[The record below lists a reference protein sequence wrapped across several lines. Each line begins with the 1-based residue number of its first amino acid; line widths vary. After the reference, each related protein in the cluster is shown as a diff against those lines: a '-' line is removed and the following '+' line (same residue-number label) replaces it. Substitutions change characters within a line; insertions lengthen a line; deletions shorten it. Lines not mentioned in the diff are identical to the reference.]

1 MHGSGHVIR
10 NHQFN
15 SIWWG
20 KPVGSITDAAFFEQP
35 LGEQQ
40 EQLGRYDWVE
50 FRQLYDKPPPVWSL
64 AAAGFTHVDVQIRF
78 KLGMHQVAESASL
91 GSMDAVFAA
100 DDPFEISSEDIAHFE
115 HERFLLLP
123 GATVE
128 RVNARYVNW
137 ANALINDNPQW
148 CMEIRVRG
156 VPQGWFIS
164 QMEGSSLNLTLAALR
179 KDASISGMHLY
190 NMAMVEY
197 AKRGARIGFASYS
210 ATNTQVMA
218 IYAKLGVRYL
228 VPEGFWFWARTR

>member
-1 MHGSGHVIR
+1 MIR

-35 LGEQQ
+35 PGVQQ
-40 EQLGRYDWVE
+40 EQLEKFDWVE

-64 AAAGFTHVDVQIRF
+64 AAAGFTHADVQIRF
-78 KLGMHQVAESASL
+78 KLGMQQVPESPSL
-91 GSMDAVFAA
+91 DAMDAVFAA
-100 DDPFEISSEDIAHFE
+100 DDAFEINSGDMAHFE
-115 HERFLLLP
+115 HERFRLLP
-123 GATVE
+123 GATGE
-128 RVNARYVNW
+128 RVNARYVIW
-137 ANALINDNPQW
+137 ANAVIRDHPEW

-164 QMEGSSLNLTLAALR
+164 QMEGRSLNLTLAALS

-190 NMAMVEY
+190 HMAMIEY
-197 AKRGARIGFASYS
+197 ARRGARIGFASYS

-228 VPEGFWFWARTR
+228 VPEGFWLWTRTL